1 MQKLQLQQQVG
12 FHQRANVTNLLRVRS
27 DADCAASV
35 AVDCAHFWIEARAIF
50 VRFSQRFSISHL
62 IFTSSAPLSL
72 SAPTSLYILQL
83 YRYLRL
89 YLWLYLWLWLYL
101 CLSNSCSC
109 IYSPSSPPTGGT
121 SLSGLPA
128 WVHFN
133 CQCIPA
139 RVDSSLD
146 AGSGQAQ
153 EAFKLC
159 RAVCYNRLNSWRSA
173 LVDTNNRY
181 VERLQ
186 AVHWQCRFKL
196 FCYHLRRFVCNDN
209 VSITFRLYSSIEY
222 QQCLSIVIHYW

>member
-12 FHQRANVTNLLRVRS
+12 FHQRANITNLLRVRS
-27 DADCAASV
+27 DVDCAASV

-133 CQCIPA
+133 CQRIPLLELTRASTQA
-139 RVDSSLD
+139 RARPKRHSSFFALFATIGWTVEGLLWSILTID
-146 AGSGQAQ
+146 MWSDC
-153 EAFKLC
+153 KLYTDN
-159 RAVCYNRLNSWRSA
+159 ADLN
-173 LVDTNNRY
+173 Y
-181 VERLQ
+181 
-186 AVHWQCRFKL
+186 
-196 FCYHLRRFVCNDN
+196 FVN
-209 VSITFRLYSSIEY
+209 VRNGFFLSITFL
-222 QQCLSIVIHYW
+222 